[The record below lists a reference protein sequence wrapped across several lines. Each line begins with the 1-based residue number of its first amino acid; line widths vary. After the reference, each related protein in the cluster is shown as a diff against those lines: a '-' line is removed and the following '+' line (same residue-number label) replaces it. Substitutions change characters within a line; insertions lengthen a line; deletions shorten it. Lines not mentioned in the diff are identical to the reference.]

1 VFFMTPEIVFMLVLM
16 GLALV
21 AFVREIFPIEVT
33 ALGIVAVLLV
43 TGIIGI
49 DTAIAGLSSR
59 AVVTIGSLFVLSR
72 ALIKTGLLET
82 VADTISRRAR
92 HRPGLMTVVLLVAV
106 AVGSGVLNN
115 TAVVAVSIPL
125 VMKLCRR
132 VDLSPS
138 KALMPIS
145 YASIFGG
152 TLTLIGT
159 STNLLVSEVVV
170 ESGRPALGV
179 FAFTPMGSVLLVVG
193 LAYVVLAARPLL
205 PRRAATGAL
214 TEKYRVADYLT
225 EVILEEESRLIGTT
239 LTNAHINERYGVT
252 VLEVIRGSAETH
264 VGDVDAMSLRSG
276 DRLIVQGSLEDIL
289 RLRREQNLALLPDV
303 KLDDDELAAGGQ
315 ALVEAWVRPGSSM
328 IGRTLKQLDFHY
340 HLGGFVLA
348 VSRVGE
354 TLRTRV
360 SDVVLRFADA
370 LLVLVPRDR
379 ISDLEETGDLVV
391 LSEHDVHLRR
401 APYWW
406 LVLLL
411 LPLSVALAAFGVM
424 DIAAATLISS
434 VVLLLFGVLTPVEAY
449 RSVDW
454 SVVFLI
460 AAFVPLGHAVTSTGT
475 AGFLAHNLLAASSW
489 APSDLAPYVVLSLI
503 YLTTAVLT
511 QLVSN
516 SAAVIIATPIALSL
530 ASELGVDWQPLVFAV
545 AFAGS
550 AAFMTPMGYQ
560 TNLMVYAAGE
570 YRFLDYVRFGAPLN
584 LLFWL
589 LSTFLIP
596 VFWPF

>member
-1 VFFMTPEIVFMLVLM
+1 VTPEIGFMLVLM

-43 TGIIGI
+43 TGVIEI
-49 DTAIAGLSSR
+49 DTAIAGFSSR

-82 VADTISRRAR
+82 VADAIGRRAR
-92 HRPGLMTVVLLVAV
+92 NRPELMTVVLLVAV
-106 AVGSGVLNN
+106 AVGSGILNN

-132 VDLSPS
+132 VNLSPS
-138 KALMPIS
+138 TALMPIS

-159 STNLLVSEVVV
+159 STNLLVSEVIV

-179 FAFTPMGSVLLVVG
+179 FDFTPMGSVLLVVG
-193 LAYVVLAARPLL
+193 LAYVVLAARALL
-205 PRRAATGAL
+205 PQRAATGAL

-225 EVILEEESRLIGTT
+225 EVILEEESKLIGTT
-239 LTNAHINERYGVT
+239 VTDAHIAERYGVT

-264 VGDVDAMSLRSG
+264 VGDVDAMSLRRG
-276 DRLIVQGSLEDIL
+276 DRLIVQGTLEDIL

-401 APYWW
+401 EPYWW
-406 LVLLL
+406 LVLVL

-424 DIAAATLISS
+424 DIAAGTLISS

-460 AAFVPLGHAVTSTGT
+460 AAFVPLGHAVTSTG
-475 AGFLAHNLLAASSW
+475 AADFLAQILLTASSW
-489 APSDLAPYVVLSLI
+489 ASSDIAPYVALSLI

-530 ASELGVDWQPLVFAV
+530 APALGVDWKPLVFAV

-589 LSTFLIP
+589 LATFLIP
-596 VFWPF
+596 FFWPF

>member
-1 VFFMTPEIVFMLVLM
+1 MTLEIAFMLFLM

-21 AFVREIFPIEVT
+21 AFVREVFPIEVT

-49 DTAIAGLSSR
+49 DTAVAGFSSR

-82 VADTISRRAR
+82 VADAISLRAR
-92 HRPGLMTVVLLVAV
+92 HRPGLMIVLLLVAV

-132 VDLSPS
+132 VAVSPS
-138 KALMPIS
+138 TALMPIS

-170 ESGRPALGV
+170 KSGRPALGI
-179 FAFTPMGSVLLVVG
+179 FDFTPMGSVLLVVG
-193 LAYVVLAARPLL
+193 LAYVILAARYLL
-205 PRRAATGAL
+205 PRRATTGAL
-214 TEKYRVADYLT
+214 TEKYHVADFLT
-225 EVILEEESRLIGTT
+225 EVILEEGSKLIGTT
-239 LTNAHINERYGVT
+239 LTKAQINERYGVT
-252 VLEVIRGSAETH
+252 VLELIRGTGETH
-264 VGDVDAMSLRSG
+264 VGDVDAMSLRRG
-276 DRLIVQGSLEDIL
+276 DRLVVQGSLEDIL

-303 KLDDDELAAGGQ
+303 KLDDDDLSTGGQ
-315 ALVEAWVRPGSSM
+315 ALVEAWVRPGSTM

-340 HLGGFVLA
+340 HMGGFVLA
-348 VSRVGE
+348 VSRVGA
-354 TLRTRV
+354 TLRTRI

-370 LLVLVPRDR
+370 LLILVPRDR
-379 ISDLEETGDLVV
+379 ISDLEKSGDLVV

-401 APYWW
+401 EPFWW
-406 LVLLL
+406 LVLVL
-411 LPLSVALAAFGVM
+411 LPLSVTLAAFGIM
-424 DIAAATLISS
+424 DIAAGTMISS
-434 VVLLLFGVLTPVEAY
+434 VLLLLLGVLKPVEAY

-454 SVVFLI
+454 SVIFLI
-460 AAFVPLGHAVTSTGT
+460 AAFVPLGHAFTSTG
-475 AGFLAHNLLAASSW
+475 AADFLARNLLAASAW
-489 APSDLAPYVVLSLI
+489 APSDIEPYVVLSLV
-503 YLTTAVLT
+503 YLSTTVLT
-511 QLVSN
+511 QIVSN

-530 ASELGVDWQPLVFAV
+530 APSLGVDWKPLVFAV

-589 LSTFLIP
+589 LATLLIP

>member
-1 VFFMTPEIVFMLVLM
+1 MLILM

-33 ALGIVAVLLV
+33 ALAIVAVLLI
-43 TGIIGI
+43 TGIIEI
-49 DTAIAGLSSR
+49 DTAIAGFSSR

-82 VADTISRRAR
+82 VADAISRKAN

-132 VDLSPS
+132 VALSPS

-145 YASIFGG
+145 YASILGG

-170 ESGRPALGV
+170 ESGLPALGV
-179 FAFTPMGSVLLVVG
+179 FDFTPMGSVLLVVG
-193 LAYVVLAARPLL
+193 LAYVVVAARHLL
-205 PRRAATGAL
+205 PQRTATGAL

-225 EVILEEESRLIGTT
+225 EVILGEESTLVGTT
-239 LTNAHINERYGVT
+239 LTNAHINEKYGVT
-252 VLEVIRGSAETH
+252 VLEVIRGPSETH
-264 VGDVDAMSLRSG
+264 VGDVDAMSLRRG
-276 DRLIVQGSLEDIL
+276 DRLVVQGALEDIL

-303 KLDDDELAAGGQ
+303 KLDDADLAAGGQ

-328 IGRTLKQLDFHY
+328 IGRTLKQLDFHF

-348 VSRVGE
+348 ISRVGE

-406 LVLLL
+406 LVLVL
-411 LPLSVALAAFGVM
+411 LPMSVALAAFGVM
-424 DIAAATLISS
+424 DIAAGTLISS
-434 VVLLLFGVLTPVEAY
+434 VLLLLFGVLTPVEAY

-475 AGFLAHNLLAASSW
+475 AAFLAHNLLAASSW
-489 APSDLAPYVVLSLI
+489 APSDIAPYVVLSLI

-511 QLVSN
+511 QIVSN

-530 ASELGVDWQPLVFAV
+530 APELGVDWQPLVFAV

-589 LSTFLIP
+589 LATFLIP
-596 VFWPF
+596 FFWPF